1 MTIKE
6 FSGVWTAIVTPMNE
20 DGSVDYASLE
30 RLVETQVEGG
40 VDGVVAV
47 GTTGESPTL
56 TPREHMDVIR
66 KIAGFSAGRI
76 GVIAGTGSNS
86 TAETVEMTKECEEIG
101 VDGYLIVA
109 PYYNKP
115 TQEGVFLHFSEVA
128 KITKRPIVLYSIPGR
143 CGIQIENETALRLR
157 DAFPNFMAIKEA
169 GGKTEKVKDMYAKAA
184 GRMDILSGDDGLTV
198 EFMKNGAKGV
208 VSVASN
214 IVPAQ
219 MAELVK
225 AANSGDWAKAEALD
239 KKLHDLFKDL
249 FIEPNPVPAKFA
261 LAKAGLIKTS
271 AVRLPLCKMAQ
282 AHREKLMQTM
292 LNLNLI

>member
-143 CGIQIENETALRLR
+143 CGIQLENETALRLR

>member
-282 AHREKLMQTM
+282 AHRERLMQTM